1 MLFELAILECV
12 KRNSGKCCSIYLAPT
27 RALCT
32 ERHKDW
38 SARFSKIGLSCILA
52 TGDTHEL
59 SNVTSCNLIVTTL
72 EKLDSMSRIK
82 ELTRS
87 MIRKID
93 VLCIDEIHTVGEE
106 RGAVLEA
113 IVSRFK
119 LMAIADK
126 RQGPRIVAVSATIK
140 NVDDIAAWLCDSSGP
155 AQIHDFGNSLRTVPL
170 HRHVFG
176 YPMNGM
182 NAYQFENSLSVRIPW
197 LIKKYSNDLPCL
209 VFCSTRKSA
218 ESTANYL
225 ARTFEPRS
233 DSNSAVFTEKKL
245 DELVAKGVAFHN
257 AGLLFEDR
265 RTIEFMFTSGKLKV
279 LCATSTLAVG
289 VNLPAHMVIIK
300 GTKQYTNNGYEE
312 YSPIDIQ
319 QMMGRAGRPRFDTF
333 GVAVILTT
341 TEIKCLYE
349 QDPQYPLIESR

>member
-1 MLFELAILECV
+1 
-12 KRNSGKCCSIYLAPT
+12 
-27 RALCT
+27 
-32 ERHKDW
+32 
-38 SARFSKIGLSCILA
+38 
-52 TGDTHEL
+52 
-59 SNVTSCNLIVTTL
+59 
-72 EKLDSMSRIK
+72 MSRAKGLAGSI
-82 ELTRS
+82 
-87 MIRKID
+87 IRKID
-93 VLCIDEIHTVGEE
+93 ILCIDEIHTVGEE

-113 IVSRFK
+113 IISRFK
-119 LMAIADK
+119 LMAIADG
-126 RQGPRIVAVSATIK
+126 RRGPRIVAVSATIK
-140 NVDDIAAWLCDSSGP
+140 NVDDIADWLCDSNGP
-155 AQIHDFGNSLRTVPL
+155 AQIHNFGDSLRTVPL

-182 NAYQFENSLSVRIPW
+182 NAYQFENSLSTRISW
-197 LIKKYSNDLPCL
+197 LIEKYSNGLPCL

-225 ARTFEPRS
+225 ARTFEPRK

-245 DELVAKGVAFHN
+245 DALVAKGIAFHN

-265 RTIEFMFTSGKLKV
+265 RTIEFMFTSGKLRV

-300 GTKQYTNNGYEE
+300 GTKQYTGNGYEE
-312 YSPIDIQ
+312 YSQIDIQ

-341 TEIKCLYE
+341 AEMKYLYE
-349 QDPQYPLIESR
+349 QDPQYPIIESR